1 MYPIFEHTLKKPS
14 GRWDK
19 QSLTFFLFMNLT
31 VIMGIGNTIASY
43 AFGITDNKMA
53 YEVFTTFAF
62 ITMGMSGTT
71 IINKFVDYTKAKNPQ
86 QDPYANNGFIET
98 QINNNIDKNNP

>member
-1 MYPIFEHTLKKPS
+1 MWAIFEHTLKKPN

-31 VIMGIGNTIASY
+31 VIMGVANTIASY
-43 AFGITDNKMA
+43 VYGITENKMA

-71 IINKFVDYTKAKNPQ
+71 IVNKFVDYTKARNPNQ
-86 QDPYANNGFIET
+86 NPYDTSYYELQNSPTNKD
-98 QINNNIDKNNP
+98 NL

>member
-1 MYPIFEHTLKKPS
+1 MYPIFEHTLKKPN

-43 AFGITDNKMA
+43 VYGITDNKMA

-86 QDPYANNGFIET
+86 QDPYANNGYIGT
-98 QINNNIDKNNP
+98 QINNDLNNDA

>member
-1 MYPIFEHTLKKPS
+1 MWAIFEHTLKKPN

-31 VIMGIGNTIASY
+31 VIMGVANTIASY
-43 AFGITDNKMA
+43 VYGITENKMA

-71 IINKFVDYTKAKNPQ
+71 IVNKFVDYTKARNPNQ
-86 QDPYANNGFIET
+86 NPYDTSYYEPQNSPTNKD
-98 QINNNIDKNNP
+98 NL

>member
-1 MYPIFEHTLKKPS
+1 MYPIFEHTLKKPN

-43 AFGITDNKMA
+43 VYGITDNKMA

-86 QDPYANNGFIET
+86 QDPYNNYNY
-98 QINNNIDKNNP
+98 NNNNQNNDV